1 MRPTKDQYMMKMARA
16 AGSRATCNRGK
27 SGAVIAVDGVVV
39 SSGYVG
45 AARGLPH
52 CDEAGHLMREVI
64 YEDGS
69 KHRHCVS
76 GDTLILKFQGR
87 HYNSRHRT
95 IADIHA
101 RWQVPKDRVWMRKMN
116 VRCVSENGLIQP
128 GKVLDVWKT
137 EEKEVFEVRTFL
149 GRTVKTSIDH
159 RFLTENGWLP
169 LEKISEGDAV
179 GLNGQMLVD
188 DASWLKE
195 RYLADGMTQAAI
207 ARLAGCS
214 RGQVQRRLDLYEIPR
229 RDLRDFALGG
239 WNKWEENH
247 SYKGREVIHDS
258 SARERSRRLAL
269 GVRCAVC
276 EGDSTLQVHHLDG
289 DVRNDSLDNLVTLCV
304 PCHTLAH
311 SALSK
316 REKVVF
322 DKVVSIRPAGREPLY
337 DMTTSHGNFVGNG
350 VVLHNCVRTA
360 HAEGNAIVQA
370 AKRVVGGGTLYCKME
385 PCLRCT
391 VDLIN
396 AGIKRVVADYRY
408 HGAELSRKWLA
419 MAGVALDVVHDEDAP
434 YDSSDPEVS
443 NVRKLCEAAML
454 NLKDGEHEYA
464 GVLLEQAIKACGEE
478 GEEGT

>member
-27 SGAVIAVDGVVV
+27 SGAIIAVDGVVV

-69 KHRHCVS
+69 KHRHC
-76 GDTLILKFQGR
+76 F
-87 HYNSRHRT
+87 
-95 IADIHA
+95 
-101 RWQVPKDRVWMRKMN
+101 
-116 VRCVSENGLIQP
+116 
-128 GKVLDVWKT
+128 
-137 EEKEVFEVRTFL
+137 
-149 GRTVKTSIDH
+149 
-159 RFLTENGWLP
+159 
-169 LEKISEGDAV
+169 
-179 GLNGQMLVD
+179 
-188 DASWLKE
+188 
-195 RYLADGMTQAAI
+195 
-207 ARLAGCS
+207 
-214 RGQVQRRLDLYEIPR
+214 
-229 RDLRDFALGG
+229 
-239 WNKWEENH
+239 
-247 SYKGREVIHDS
+247 
-258 SARERSRRLAL
+258 RS
-269 GVRCAVC
+269 
-276 EGDSTLQVHHLDG
+276 
-289 DVRNDSLDNLVTLCV
+289 
-304 PCHTLAH
+304 
-311 SALSK
+311 
-316 REKVVF
+316 
-322 DKVVSIRPAGREPLY
+322 
-337 DMTTSHGNFVGNG
+337 
-350 VVLHNCVRTA
+350 A

-434 YDSSDPEVS
+434 YDSSEPEVS